1 MLATLMLLTGQVAR
15 AYDADGSPSAKPM
28 VMAIGNTVFQD
39 YNRNGN
45 LDSGEPGFNNVT
57 VRLFQS
63 GIQRGITTTD
73 ASGQYSFTNANV
85 SVGIK
90 PNTAYEIRITAADF
104 PTGFNLTNSS
114 TGGGPG
120 NDAQLIGNNAVVSL
134 TTDGTGNSTATYGI
148 GFAAGNPDLVITTS
162 ATSSSVVKGNNAT
175 FTIQVNNTGTGTATS
190 VVVSTTLDPGL
201 TYVSSTPTAA
211 SSTTTANGTVLT
223 WNAGTIT
230 AGAPTTNFSIVTNTT
245 KEGVLYNTAAVTTAD
260 TENNPSNN
268 ISRGC
273 ITVPIKFCPNDKFAV
288 NLPVDYTN
296 VQWFKNGT
304 PIASGNSFTIVS
316 SGSYSFTTTANTS
329 CPTGGCC
336 PIIVEDAINPNL
348 AITPASPAIC
358 FGQSTSLTV
367 AGCSNGDLLWSN
379 GATTANILVS
389 PTATTVYSVTCTS
402 NTYGYCNATASATVT
417 VNPLPIATLTSATI
431 CNGTSTTLTAS
442 GGSSYRFSDGTTV
455 TTNTTGLLP
464 VAPTTNGSNPYS
476 VTVTTA
482 LGCTAVASGSV
493 FVNPAVVATLSS
505 ATICNGTSTTLTA
518 TGGTS
523 YRFSDGTTVTTNST
537 GLLPVAPTTNGSN
550 PYSVTVTSQ
559 FGCVGTASGS
569 VFVNPAVVATLSSA
583 TICNGT
589 STTLTA
595 TGGTSYRFSDGTTVT
610 TNSTGL
616 LPVAPTTNGSNPY
629 SVTVTSQ
636 FGCVGTATGSVFVN
650 PAVVATLSSA
660 TICNGTS
667 TTLTATGGT
676 SYRFSDGTT
685 VTTNSTGLL
694 PVAPTTN
701 GSNPYSVTVTSQFGC
716 VGTASGSVFVNP
728 AVVATLS
735 SATICNGTSTT
746 LTATGG
752 TSYRFSDGTT
762 VTTNSTGLLPVAPT
776 TNGSNPYSVTVTSQF
791 GCVGTASGSVF
802 VNPAVVATLS
812 SATICNGTST
822 TLTATVVAQA
832 TDSVTAPR

>member
-1 MLATLMLLTGQVAR
+1 MT
-15 AYDADGSPSAKPM
+15 
-28 VMAIGNTVFQD
+28 
-39 YNRNGN
+39 
-45 LDSGEPGFNNVT
+45 
-57 VRLFQS
+57 
-63 GIQRGITTTD
+63 
-73 ASGQYSFTNANV
+73 
-85 SVGIK
+85 
-90 PNTAYEIRITAADF
+90 
-104 PTGFNLTNSS
+104 TNS
-114 TGGGPG
+114 
-120 NDAQLIGNNAVVSL
+120 
-134 TTDGTGNSTATYGI
+134 
-148 GFAAGNPDLVITTS
+148 
-162 ATSSSVVKGNNAT
+162 
-175 FTIQVNNTGTGTATS
+175 
-190 VVVSTTLDPGL
+190 
-201 TYVSSTPTAA
+201 
-211 SSTTTANGTVLT
+211 
-223 WNAGTIT
+223 
-230 AGAPTTNFSIVTNTT
+230 
-245 KEGVLYNTAAVTTAD
+245 
-260 TENNPSNN
+260 
-268 ISRGC
+268 
-273 ITVPIKFCPNDKFAV
+273 
-288 NLPVDYTN
+288 
-296 VQWFKNGT
+296 
-304 PIASGNSFTIVS
+304 
-316 SGSYSFTTTANTS
+316 
-329 CPTGGCC
+329 
-336 PIIVEDAINPNL
+336 
-348 AITPASPAIC
+348 
-358 FGQSTSLTV
+358 
-367 AGCSNGDLLWSN
+367 
-379 GATTANILVS
+379 
-389 PTATTVYSVTCTS
+389 
-402 NTYGYCNATASATVT
+402 
-417 VNPLPIATLTSATI
+417 
-431 CNGTSTTLTAS
+431 
-442 GGSSYRFSDGTTV
+442 
-455 TTNTTGLLP
+455 TGLLP

-476 VTVTTA
+476 VTVTSQFGCVGTA
-482 LGCTAVASGSV
+482 TGSV

-550 PYSVTVTSQ
+550 PYSVTVTTAL
-559 FGCVGTASGS
+559 GCTAVASGS

-746 LTATGG
+746 L
-752 TSYRFSDGTT
+752 R
-762 VTTNSTGLLPVAPT
+762 
-776 TNGSNPYSVTVTSQF
+776 
-791 GCVGTASGSVF
+791 
-802 VNPAVVATLS
+802 
-812 SATICNGTST
+812 
-822 TLTATVVAQA
+822 
-832 TDSVTAPR
+832 